1 MNKRKE
7 RFLLITLLSLLVS
20 VFAWTNS
27 NRENM
32 VEAAQM
38 NDQQAAVVNLAKQ
51 QLGKPYVWGAAGPDS
66 FDCSGLMQY
75 VFSHAVGIN
84 LPRVTTQQETVGK
97 EVSLN
102 ELQPGDIL
110 FWGSRGASYHDA
122 VYIGDGNM
130 IQAPEPG
137 DVVKVTALKYYM
149 PDFARRVLPDTPNVS
164 GEGSLDEYSVNQANL
179 KLRGWSA
186 SSDSVGKPISYLF
199 ALDANTNQELARWKI
214 NRTERPDVQRAY
226 PQIAGSLNS
235 GFDENLTIPD
245 SLRGHQVRIMAR
257 YTSDPAGDNNASD
270 FTFDQVI
277 SIPQVESE
285 GHLDE
290 YNVGQDTL
298 TLRGWSAASNSTDKP
313 ISYLFALDANTN
325 QELARWKINRTERPD
340 VQRAYPQIPG
350 SLNSGFDETFKLPDS
365 LKGHQ
370 IRILARYTSDPDGNN
385 NASDFTFEQ
394 VVNVPK

>member
-1 MNKRKE
+1 MR
-7 RFLLITLLSLLVS
+7 
-20 VFAWTNS
+20 
-27 NRENM
+27 
-32 VEAAQM
+32 
-38 NDQQAAVVNLAKQ
+38 
-51 QLGKPYVWGAAGPDS
+51 
-66 FDCSGLMQY
+66 
-75 VFSHAVGIN
+75 
-84 LPRVTTQQETVGK
+84 
-97 EVSLN
+97 SLN

-164 GEGSLDEYSVNQANL
+164 GEGSLDEYSVNQATL

-235 GFDENLTIPD
+235 GFDESFTIPD
-245 SLRGHQVRIMAR
+245 SLRSHQVRIMAR
-257 YTSDPAGDNNASD
+257 YTSDPAGDNNTSD

-298 TLRGWSAASNSTDKP
+298 TLRGWSAASNSADKP

-394 VVNVPK
+394 VINISNP